1 MTKLRAPLSFEQAL
15 ARIAGQLDGGFDA
28 MGALTARSASTVRAW
43 GDPDRREH
51 IPLDCAVVLD
61 LAYVE
66 AGGEGAPLHEA
77 YTHQLE
83 QAALL
88 QWAAG
93 RELARH
99 AALVIKECGEAGSA
113 LVLAVQPGACP
124 NTREQAAREVAEAL
138 DVLKR
143 MLPLLRP
150 DDGTGDNPAQPP

>member
-15 ARIAGQLDGGFDA
+15 ARIAGQLDGGFQA
-28 MGALTARSASTVRAW
+28 MGTLTARSPRLVRAW
-43 GDPDRREH
+43 GDPDRREQ
-51 IPLDCAVVLD
+51 IPLDCAITLD

-88 QWAAG
+88 KWAAG

-99 AALVIKECGEAGSA
+99 AAMVMKECGEAGSA
-113 LVLAVQPGACP
+113 LVLATQPGACD
-124 NTREQAAREVAEAL
+124 RVKAQAARELAEAL
-138 DVLKR
+138 EVIKR
-143 MLPLLRP
+143 TQAILQS
-150 DDGTGDNPAQPP
+150 QPP